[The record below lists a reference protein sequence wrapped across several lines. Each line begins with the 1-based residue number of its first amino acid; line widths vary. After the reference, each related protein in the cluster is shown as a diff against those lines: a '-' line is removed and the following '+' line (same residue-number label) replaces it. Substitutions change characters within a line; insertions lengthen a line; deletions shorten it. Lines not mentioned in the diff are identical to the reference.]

1 METINFRFR
10 LKKDEVDRYRTS
22 RIVKEGDDIVVIV
35 ALNDKILDGEIVVC
49 STSDK
54 SQHFIGVKGF
64 IDSPSLAKGLCGYVD
79 FTFEP
84 KFNWAYKNER
94 LATEEEIELY
104 NKILLEHGWKYT
116 KEKGF
121 TKIRPRAKE
130 GERYYYIDDILEIS
144 YNIDYRE
151 ATDDELYNA
160 GNYSLTEEGLKD
172 KLERIKEIMKE

>member
-1 METINFRFR
+1 MERIDFRFR
-10 LKKDEVDRYRTS
+10 LKKDEASRYRTS
-22 RIVKEGDDIVVIV
+22 RIVKEDDDIVVMV
-35 ALNDKILDGEIVVC
+35 ELNDKILDGEIVVC
-49 STSDK
+49 STNDGR
-54 SQHFIGVKGF
+54 QQFIGVKGF
-64 IDSPSLAKGLCGYVD
+64 IDSPSLVKGLCGYVD
-79 FTFEP
+79 FTFAP
-84 KFNWAYKNER
+84 RFNWSYTNER

-121 TKIRPRAKE
+121 TKVRPRAKE